1 MIAVLLA
8 DGFEEVEALTPIDLL
23 RRAGLDVRT
32 VGMNGKI
39 ITGSHKIPIICDAE
53 PNEIDVGDVSLV
65 ILPGGMPGALGLD
78 ASPFTD
84 KILSAVNERGGR
96 IAAICAAP
104 FILGKRGLL
113 KGKRAVCY
121 PGFEKDLIGATVAD
135 GEVVTDG
142 NITTSKGM
150 GTAFAFAEELVRL
163 VCGEEK
169 QKELSASVC
178 RSVAEETDGDS
189 EIFKILGDSQFLDA
203 VDITLKAGKISA
215 PVLQKKLGMGYGKA
229 ARYLDTME
237 ELGIIGESDGRVP
250 HGVIMSAD
258 EWQALLAKHGVT
270 DNAAAEEE
278 NDGAERD
285 EFSEAVKLV
294 TESGQA
300 STSLLQRK
308 LGIGYVKAA
317 RYLDKMEELDIVG
330 EPVGHK
336 PREVLMTA
344 DEWKRNPKI

>member
-39 ITGSHKIPIICDAE
+39 VTGSHKIPIICDAE

-121 PGFEKDLIGATVAD
+121 PGFEKDLIGATVTNE
-135 GEVVTDG
+135 EVVTDG

-163 VCGEEK
+163 VCGEKK
-169 QKELSASVC
+169 QKELSSSVC
-178 RSVAEETDGDS
+178 RSVTEETDG
-189 EIFKILGDSQFLDA
+189 EIFEILGDSQFLMA

-215 PVLQKKLGMGYGKA
+215 PTLQKKLGMGYGKA
-229 ARYLDTME
+229 ARYLDIME
-237 ELGIIGESDGRVP
+237 ELSIIGESDGRVP
-250 HGVIMSAD
+250 HGAIMSAD
-258 EWQALLAKHGVT
+258 EWQALLEKHGAT
-270 DNAAAEEE
+270 DNAAAEE
-278 NDGAERD
+278 NDGGAERD

-300 STSLLQRK
+300 STSILQRK
-308 LGIGYVKAA
+308 LSVGYVTAA
-317 RYLDKMEELDIVG
+317 KYLDRMEELGVVG
-330 EPVGHK
+330 EANGHGA
-336 PREVLMTA
+336 REVLMTA